1 MEDELREL
9 EQEEL
14 DKELLSTGTR
24 AQDLPEVPTVDI
36 KAPASGE
43 KKKGKT
49 NTTNHRIKYF
59 QLISEFFFPSCSEV
73 HRRRRRYENTFV
85 MGKLSIQAING
96 QTHQNN
102 SKLSL
107 PITNIISFI
116 LTFVKRKKDFINYYI
131 QSIQK

>member
-59 QLISEFFFPSCSEV
+59 QLISELFFFLVAAKSIEDDDGMK
-73 HRRRRRYENTFV
+73 TL
-85 MGKLSIQAING
+85 LSWAN
-96 QTHQNN
+96 
-102 SKLSL
+102 
-107 PITNIISFI
+107 
-116 LTFVKRKKDFINYYI
+116 
-131 QSIQK
+131 